1 MEPSSDA
8 RLDAGA
14 ADDVTYL
21 SQLGYRQELR
31 RALGL
36 FSSFGIQWTI
46 IAVAGGTA
54 LTFGYGITTIGPL
67 MFFAWLI
74 AGGLQMVVALS
85 CAEAVSA
92 YPLAGGAYQIINR
105 LANVRLGWQVGWW
118 LVMAHVAAIS
128 AEAVGLAPVIAR
140 RVGLHLTPHR
150 RPTPGAWRP

>member
-1 MEPSSDA
+1 MDPSSDA
-8 RLDAGA
+8 RLNASA

-74 AGGLQMVVALS
+74 AGALQMVVALS

-118 LVMAHVAAIS
+118 LVMAHVAAIF
-128 AEAVGLAPVIAR
+128 ALAVQPAPVNCHWD
-140 RVGLHLTPHR
+140 GNDLS
-150 RPTPGAWRP
+150 